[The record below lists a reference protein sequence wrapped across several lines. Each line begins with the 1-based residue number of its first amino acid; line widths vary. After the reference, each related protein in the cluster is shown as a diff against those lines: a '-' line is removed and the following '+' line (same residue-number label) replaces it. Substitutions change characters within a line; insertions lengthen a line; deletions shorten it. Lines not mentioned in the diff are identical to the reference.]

1 MVRLSSLF
9 VPLVLLVSACAT
21 EPPPR
26 PDQVAVPV
34 PILNNS
40 GTYMSPYTQDGVL
53 APWVDKAI
61 KVKMAS
67 QGGAMVGS
75 YVAQQALSQIPFVGG
90 FLGDK
95 AGGAAGRAIAL
106 QAIGG
111 DEYLKST
118 SDISFNNMDDLAV
131 YMFAKNSTHPAYS
144 DALSSTMEIY
154 PDLKEGY
161 ARAIDKAVRQGPGYK

>member
-1 MVRLSSLF
+1 MVRVSRLISVL
-9 VPLVLLVSACAT
+9 LVLVVSACAM
-21 EPPPR
+21 EQPR

-40 GTYMSPYTQDGVL
+40 GKYMSPYTQDGVL

-67 QGGAMVGS
+67 KGGAMAGS
-75 YVAQQALSQIPFVGG
+75 YVAQQGLKQIPFVGG

-95 AGGAAGRAIAL
+95 AGGAVGRSIAL

-111 DEYLKST
+111 EEFLKSS
-118 SDISFNNMDDLAV
+118 SDISFNKIEDLAV
-131 YMFAKNSTHPAYS
+131 YIYAKNSTHPAYA
-144 DALSSTMEIY
+144 DALSSTMEVY
-154 PDLKEGY
+154 PDLKDAY
-161 ARAIDKAVRQGPGYK
+161 APAIAAAGRGDAGGK

>member
-1 MVRLSSLF
+1 MVRLSRLF

-21 EPPPR
+21 EPPR

-61 KVKMAS
+61 KVRMAS
-67 QGGAMVGS
+67 QGGAMAGS
-75 YVAQQALSQIPFVGG
+75 YVAQQALNQIPFIGG

-95 AGGAAGRAIAL
+95 AGGAVGRAVAL

-131 YMFAKNSTHPAYS
+131 YMFAKNSTHPAYG
-144 DALSSTMEIY
+144 DALTSTMAIY
-154 PDLKEGY
+154 PDLKDGY
-161 ARAIDKAVRQGPGYK
+161 ARAINRAVRQGAGSK